1 MHRTLGLLIAGLV
14 IIAAVPLLLGG
25 SGMFAQLA
33 HFPLSLL
40 AVMIGMIFVCWYLN
54 AAKLRVLLAGRSGHL
69 TRRES
74 MGVIMAVEFAICATP
89 GGAGGVL
96 TLIALMKQRGMRP
109 AQTTAVFAVDQMI
122 DLLFFFASMLAMV
135 VYIIVKAVDIPTG
148 WLLGMPLLLMGC
160 AFTALFTMGRYQGGV
175 MRGVARLMKLI
186 RLNASRRRQWLR
198 KLMVFRNSLK
208 ETLQMPKRLLL
219 LAFFFGVLHWI
230 VRYSVLYL
238 ALYGLGK
245 PIDWGFT
252 YLAQMLSM
260 AAGQL
265 TLLPGGAGGAELSSM
280 ALLSPMV
287 GQETASAAI
296 LIWRAVTY
304 YFYLIAGFPAF
315 LLLAGRPLFNR
326 LMQMK
331 KGDLDEDH
339 KRP

>member
-1 MHRTLGLLIAGLV
+1 MRQKLALLIVGLV

-33 HFPLSLL
+33 HFPLWLL
-40 AVMIGMIFVCWYLN
+40 GVMIGMIFVCWYLN

-74 MGVIMAVEFAICATP
+74 MGGIMAVEFAICATP
-89 GGAGGVL
+89 GGAGGLL

-135 VYIIVKAVDIPTG
+135 IYIIVKAVRIPTG
-148 WLLGMPLLLMGC
+148 WLLGMPLLLMAT
-160 AFTALFTMGRYQGGV
+160 AFAVLFTLGRYQGGV
-175 MRGVARLMKLI
+175 MRSAAWLLKAL
-186 RLNASRRRQWLR
+186 RLNKARRQRWLR
-198 KLMVFRNSLK
+198 KLLVFRTSLK
-208 ETLQMPKRLLL
+208 ETLQMPKRMLL

-238 ALYGLGK
+238 ALYGLGS
-245 PIDWGFT
+245 PVDWGFT

-280 ALLSPMV
+280 ALLAPMV
-287 GQETASAAI
+287 GQETAGAAI

-315 LLLAGRPLFNR
+315 LLLAGRPLFHR

-331 KGDLDEDH
+331 RDEGDQD
-339 KRP
+339 PS